1 MNGSNR
7 KSMRKYTETNENENT
22 LEKIFGMWQ
31 KQSMVEVYSSTSL
44 P

>member
-7 KSMRKYTETNENENT
+7 KSIRKYTETNENENT
-22 LEKIFGMWQ
+22 LVKTFGMRQ
-31 KQSMVEVYSSTSL
+31 KQFKMEVYSNTSI